1 MRKNKIKSLLAEGK
15 VVTSGWLHIP
25 SFWSAEVMAH
35 AGWDCIAVDM
45 QHGLMGIETAI
56 QMMQAISTSDAVPL
70 ARATSNDPG
79 GIMRLLDG
87 GAYGIICPMVNT
99 ADDCR
104 KFISACRYPPMGIRS
119 FGPTR
124 AKLYGGA
131 DYAEFAN
138 EEILTFAMI
147 ETGEAVDNIDDILS
161 VEGLD
166 AVFIGSGDLK
176 LSLTGKAGHD
186 THPSQFNEA
195 IAKILNRCRQHN
207 VIPGIWCATV
217 ADAQKMAAEG
227 FGFIAVKSDN
237 MLLAE
242 AAAQTVKQLKTNFI
256 QNP

>member
-1 MRKNKIKSLLAEGK
+1 MRKNKIRTLLAEGK

-35 AGWDCIAVDM
+35 AGFDAVAVDM
-45 QHGLMGIETAI
+45 QHGLMSIETAI

-70 ARATSNDPG
+70 ARATSTDPG

-87 GAYGIICPMVNT
+87 GAYGVICPLINT

-104 KFISACRYPPMGIRS
+104 RFISACRYPPLGIRS

-131 DYAEFAN
+131 DYAEYAN
-138 EEILTFAMI
+138 EEIMTFAMI
-147 ETGEAVDNIDDILS
+147 ETGEAVDNIDEILS

-166 AVFIGSGDLK
+166 AIFIGSGDLK

-186 THPSQFNEA
+186 NHPAEFDEA
-195 IAKILNRCRQHN
+195 VTKVLHRCRHHN
-207 VIPGIWCATV
+207 IIPGIWCATV
-217 ADAQKMAAEG
+217 ADASRMAAEG
-227 FGFIAVKSDN
+227 FQFIAVKSDN

-242 AAAQTVKQLKTNFI
+242 SAAQTVKQLKTNLI
-256 QNP
+256 QSQ